1 MQGLGSHF
9 VVLLISQIGWSRRN
23 SFAVS
28 RVWNLQFQREYVGIL
43 YSFDRRDFV
52 DGSYHIEIQRI
63 RELARKLHQI
73 VYVCRSSIG
82 YALDGSLL
90 ETGLVGA
97 KAYKKFDERLRSV
110 STLPVG

>member
-1 MQGLGSHF
+1 ML
-9 VVLLISQIGWSRRN
+9 
-23 SFAVS
+23 
-28 RVWNLQFQREYVGIL
+28 REI
-43 YSFDRRDFV
+43 
-52 DGSYHIEIQRI
+52 
-63 RELARKLHQI
+63 AC
-73 VYVCRSSIG
+73 VCRSSIG